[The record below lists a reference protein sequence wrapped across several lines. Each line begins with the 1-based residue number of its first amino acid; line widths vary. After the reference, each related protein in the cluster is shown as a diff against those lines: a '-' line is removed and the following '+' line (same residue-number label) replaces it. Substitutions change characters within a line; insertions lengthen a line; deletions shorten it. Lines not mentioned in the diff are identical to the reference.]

1 MTEKEKNTNTPQRVL
16 KQLPKIPIALE
27 VKTCEDATGASYF
40 VKGAIFAL
48 GGKARITIEPML

>member
-1 MTEKEKNTNTPQRVL
+1 MTEREKNTNTPQRVL
-16 KQLPKIPIALE
+16 KQLPKKPIALE
-27 VKTCEDATGASYF
+27 VESSEDASGASYF